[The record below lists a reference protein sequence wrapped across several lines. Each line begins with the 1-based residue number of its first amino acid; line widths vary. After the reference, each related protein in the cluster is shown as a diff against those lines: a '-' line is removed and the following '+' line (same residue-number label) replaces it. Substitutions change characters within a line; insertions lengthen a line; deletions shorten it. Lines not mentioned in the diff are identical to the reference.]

1 MFKNSVK
8 LILTI
13 SAVILVF
20 SLYSSA
26 AQVANAPGGT
36 VNDAQSMLDA
46 LGGEAV
52 GWLSDTGDVFLR
64 ADISLTAPITVTGGE
79 IVLNGAGCMIKRGFD
94 KGSMFT
100 IQEGTL
106 TFGDSGNTD
115 LDDTLI
121 INGSDEIYKKAES
134 ALVQNGGTIHFYS
147 GTTIENNDAAENN
160 GGAVMIN
167 GGTFNLYGGYIRFC
181 KALSGGGIYISEG
194 TLNMTGS
201 QISSCS
207 ASQNGG
213 AICVTGGTFTMSG
226 GTAGG
231 TVIMDEYAS
240 EPAVQSDAGNSAL
253 YGGGIFF
260 ESGSHTIGGGVVA
273 CNKAEYGGGIAV
285 EPDTELVLYS
295 GSIIYNDA
303 SSGGGIYNLGKV
315 AQAYT
320 EIAQNKAAEGGGLWN
335 GESAEYYI
343 QEGIISS
350 NKSSKD
356 GAGIYNSGI
365 FEMSGG
371 SVNYNESQM
380 SGGGVANFGTFR
392 LSGGSFGYNKA
403 PYPGRGIL
411 CHTGGNVIFSN
422 AVFIGGD
429 NDVALIYQAESNE
442 TALLTLEGDFTCTT
456 KVARLTPVLVS
467 DGYILENYIKGN
479 TLVVT
484 AENNKNDLS
493 YYLPLFD
500 VTADSTGGVWHLTN
514 EGKLAPEM
522 PGVWFWVT
530 AAAVVIFVAAG
541 VIFVAKARKA
551 KK

>member
-8 LILTI
+8 FILTI
-13 SAVILVF
+13 SALILIF

-26 AQVANAPGGT
+26 SPAADAPGGT
-36 VNDAQSMLDA
+36 VNDAQTMLDA
-46 LGGEAV
+46 LGGETA
-52 GWLSDTGDVFLR
+52 GWLSDTGEVFLR
-64 ADISLTAPITVTGGE
+64 TDISLTAPITVTGGE
-79 IVLNGAGCMIKRGFD
+79 IVINGSGCMIKRGFNE
-94 KGSMFT
+94 GSMF
-100 IQEGTL
+100 IIEEGTL
-106 TFGDSGNTD
+106 TFGDSKNTD

-121 INGSDEIYKKAES
+121 INGGDETYSKTEP
-134 ALVQNGGTIHFYS
+134 ALIQNGGTIHFYS
-147 GTTIENNDAAENN
+147 GTTIENNDASENS
-160 GGAVMIN
+160 GGAVMMN

-181 KALSGGGIYISEG
+181 KALSGGGIYMSDG
-194 TLNMTGS
+194 TFNMTGG
-201 QISSCS
+201 QIKSC
-207 ASQNGG
+207 AAAQNGG
-213 AICVTGGTFTMSG
+213 GICVTGGAFTMSG
-226 GTAGG
+226 GTVGG

-240 EPAVQSDAGNSAL
+240 EPAVQSDAGSSAL

-273 CNKAEYGGGIAV
+273 CNNSEYGGGIAV
-285 EPDTELVLYS
+285 QPDTELVLYS
-295 GSIIYNDA
+295 GSIIYNTA
-303 SSGGGIYNLGKV
+303 VSGGGIYNLGTA

-320 EIAQNKAAEGGGLWN
+320 EVAQNNASEGGGVWN
-335 GESAEYYI
+335 GEKAEYYI

-356 GAGIYNSGI
+356 GAGIYNRGI

-380 SGGGVANFGTFR
+380 SGGGAANFGAFR

-403 PYPGRGIL
+403 VYPGRGIL
-411 CHTGGNVIFSN
+411 CHTGGIVIFSN

-429 NDVALIYQAESNE
+429 NDVALIYQADTDQ
-442 TALLTLEGDFTCTT
+442 TALLTLEGAFTCTT

-467 DGYILENYIKGN
+467 DGYILENYIKGQ

-484 AENNKNDLS
+484 AENNEKDLS

-500 VTADSTGGVWHLTN
+500 VTSDSTGGVWHLNN
-514 EGKLAPEM
+514 EGKLAPDM

-530 AAAVVIFVAAG
+530 AAAVVIFIAAG
-541 VIFVAKARKA
+541 VIFVARARKA

>member
-1 MFKNSVK
+1 MFKKSVK
-8 LILTI
+8 LFLTI
-13 SAVILVF
+13 SVLLLIF
-20 SLYSSA
+20 SLYSA
-26 AQVANAPGGT
+26 AQNAVAPGGT

-46 LGGEAV
+46 LGGEAA

-64 ADISLTAPITVTGGE
+64 TDISLTAPVTVTGGE
-79 IVLNGAGCMIKRGFD
+79 IVINGAGCMIKRDFN
-94 KGSMFT
+94 KGSMF
-100 IQEGTL
+100 IVEEGTL
-106 TFGDSGNTD
+106 TFGDAGNTD

-121 INGSDEIYKKAES
+121 INGGDETYKQADS
-134 ALVQNGGTIHFYS
+134 ALIQNGGTIHFYS
-147 GTTIENNDAAENN
+147 GTTIENNDASENN

-167 GGTFNLYGGYIRFC
+167 GGTFNLYGGYIRLC
-181 KALSGGGIYISEG
+181 SALSGGGIYMSKG
-194 TLNMTGS
+194 TLNMTGG
-201 QISSCS
+201 QIKSCT

-213 AICVTGGTFTMSG
+213 GICVTGGVFTMSG

-240 EPAVQSDAGNSAL
+240 EPAVQSDAGNKAL
-253 YGGGIFF
+253 YGGGIFI
-260 ESGSHTIGGGVVA
+260 ESGSHTIGGGIVA
-273 CNKAEYGGGIAV
+273 SNNSEYGGGIAV
-285 EPDTELVLYS
+285 QPDTELVLYS
-295 GSIIYNDA
+295 GSIVYNNA
-303 SSGGGIYNLGKV
+303 ASGGGVYNMGTV

-320 EIAQNKAAEGGGLWN
+320 EVAQNKATQGGGVWN

-356 GAGIYNSGI
+356 GAGIYNAGI

-371 SVNYNESQM
+371 SVNYNESEM
-380 SGGGVANFGTFR
+380 SGGGAVNFGTFR

-411 CHTGGNVIFSN
+411 GHTGGNVIFSD

-429 NDVALIYQAESNE
+429 NDVALTYHADTNE
-442 TALLTLEGDFTCTT
+442 TALLTLEGAFTCTT

-467 DGYILENYIKGN
+467 DGYILKNYIKGQ

-484 AENNKNDLS
+484 AENNEQDLS
-493 YYLPLFD
+493 YYIPLFD
-500 VTADSTGGVWHLTN
+500 VTGDSTGGVWHLTN
-514 EGKLAPEM
+514 QGKLAPEM
-522 PGVWFWVT
+522 PGIWFWVT
-530 AAAVVIFVAAG
+530 AAAVVLFVAAG
-541 VIFVAKARKA
+541 VLFVAKARKA

>member
-1 MFKNSVK
+1 MFKKSVK

-13 SAVILVF
+13 SVLLLIF
-20 SLYSSA
+20 SLFSA
-26 AQVANAPGGT
+26 AQNADAPGGT
-36 VNDAQSMLDA
+36 VNDARSMLDA
-46 LGGEAV
+46 LGGEAA

-64 ADISLTAPITVTGGE
+64 TDISLTAPITVTGGD
-79 IVLNGAGCMIKRGFD
+79 IVINGAGCMIKRGFNE
-94 KGSMFT
+94 GSMF
-100 IQEGTL
+100 IVEEGTL
-106 TFGDSGNTD
+106 TFGNSKNTD

-121 INGSDEIYKKAES
+121 INGGDETYKQAES

-147 GTTIENNDAAENN
+147 GTTIENNDASENN

-181 KALSGGGIYISEG
+181 RALSGGGIYISKG
-194 TLNMTGS
+194 TLSMTGG
-201 QISSCS
+201 QITSCT

-213 AICVTGGTFTMSG
+213 GICVMGGAFTMSG

-231 TVIMDEYAS
+231 TVIMDQYAS

-260 ESGSHTIGGGVVA
+260 ESGSHTIGGGIVA
-273 CNKAEYGGGIAV
+273 SNNSEYGGGIAV
-285 EPDTELVLYS
+285 QPDTELVLYS
-295 GSIIYNDA
+295 GSIVYNNA
-303 SSGGGIYNLGKV
+303 SSGGGIYNLGTV

-320 EIAQNKAAEGGGLWN
+320 EVAQNKATQGGGVWN

-356 GAGIYNSGI
+356 GAGIYNAGI
-365 FEMSGG
+365 FEMFGG
-371 SVNYNESQM
+371 SVNYNESEM
-380 SGGGVANFGTFR
+380 SGGGAANLGTFR

-411 CHTGGNVIFSN
+411 GHTGGNVIFSN

-429 NDVALIYQAESNE
+429 NDVALIYQADTNE
-442 TALLTLEGDFTCTT
+442 TALLTLEGAFTCTT

-467 DGYILENYIKGN
+467 DGYILENYIKGQ
-479 TLVVT
+479 TLVVI
-484 AENNKNDLS
+484 AENNEQDLS
-493 YYLPLFD
+493 YYIPLFD
-500 VTADSTGGVWHLTN
+500 VTGDSTGGVWHLTN
-514 EGKLAPEM
+514 QGKLTPEM
-522 PGVWFWVT
+522 PGVWFWVIS
-530 AAAVVIFVAAG
+530 AAVVLFVAAG